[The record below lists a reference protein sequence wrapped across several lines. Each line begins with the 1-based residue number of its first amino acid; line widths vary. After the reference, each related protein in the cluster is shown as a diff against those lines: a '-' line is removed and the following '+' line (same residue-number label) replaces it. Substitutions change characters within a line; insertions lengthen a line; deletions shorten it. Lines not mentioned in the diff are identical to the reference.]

1 LERINQELDRFAYI
15 ASHDLKSPLRGIEQL
30 THWLSEDLADNT
42 NENVQKYLG
51 LIQNRIQ
58 RMVLLLDG
66 LLTFSRIGRVD
77 IEMVDTDCRQ
87 LVEDMFALVAPP
99 QGFELVIEGNF
110 PRFKT
115 VKTLLELVVRNLISN
130 AIKHHDRGG
139 GVLKVQC
146 ETKGHYYWFSVIDDG
161 PGISAQFHH
170 KVFEM
175 FQTLRPR
182 DEVEGSGLGLSL
194 VKKTVESLGGEILL
208 ESAGRGCCFRFSWP
222 MHIVNKEAV

>member
-1 LERINQELDRFAYI
+1 
-15 ASHDLKSPLRGIEQL
+15 
-30 THWLSEDLADNT
+30 
-42 NENVQKYLG
+42 
-51 LIQNRIQ
+51 
-58 RMVLLLDG
+58 
-66 LLTFSRIGRVD
+66 
-77 IEMVDTDCRQ
+77 
-87 LVEDMFALVAPP
+87 
-99 QGFELVIEGNF
+99 
-110 PRFKT
+110 
-115 VKTLLELVVRNLISN
+115 
-130 AIKHHDRGG
+130 
-139 GVLKVQC
+139 
-146 ETKGHYYWFSVIDDG
+146 VIDDG